1 MALEGTNSV
10 VDIVPNAHRYSIL
23 QDGDGL
29 FLSSADGELAFV
41 EHVDDS
47 AVWNAAEG
55 GQYKHPLTGAVVD
68 LSQHG
73 VTAEWGPESLP
84 SAYLEHLIEKGHVC
98 MPALI
103 APENCLALQQL
114 ASEPSDLPMVMRSP
128 LGIGVS
134 SHPVAMWVIKSYL
147 RSDYKLAHSPGFAI
161 LKPGL
166 GIDGTG
172 GWHSCEPAH
181 ASTHALVQRCVC
193 RLIRRCCS
201 PAEIIRTTRARGG
214 SAATKSRTAS
224 SRPRSRSASNSTP
237 ASPIS
242 PPRTYKKQLPL
253 CRLLKPEKL
262 LCCAGGHVLQAGLA
276 RPEPP
281 ALPRLGQL
289 AGSARRRRILRPGGH
304 TVPCSGRHGDSLR
317 CEDVAPDGDEPDGQ
331 GPRGDPERLHSGMD
345 RADGRPV

>member
-10 VDIVPNAHRYSIL
+10 VDVVPNAHRYSIL

-29 FLSSADGELAFV
+29 FLSSADGELTFI

-47 AVWNAAEG
+47 AVWDAAEG

-68 LSQHG
+68 LAEHG

-84 SAYLEHLIEKGHVC
+84 SAYLEHLVENGHVC

-181 ASTHALVQRCVC
+181 AGLMHSC
-193 RLIRRCCS
+193 
-201 PAEIIRTTRARGG
+201 
-214 SAATKSRTAS
+214 SAA
-224 SRPRSRSASNSTP
+224 SADLSGAVRRQRLSV
-237 ASPIS
+237 
-242 PPRTYKKQLPL
+242 PP
-253 CRLLKPEKL
+253 
-262 LCCAGGHVLQAGLA
+262 GHGA
-276 RPEPP
+276 
-281 ALPRLGQL
+281 
-289 AGSARRRRILRPGGH
+289 ARRLPGVVRP
-304 TVPCSGRHGDSLR
+304 VP
-317 CEDVAPDGDEPDGQ
+317 V
-331 GPRGDPERLHSGMD
+331 GDPVRPAVQHLHHRFHPRERT
-345 RADGRPV
+345 